1 MVLENTFSFIE
12 LLIDDVLIANK
23 IGSYLLDFF
32 YIFNKS

>member
-23 IGSYLLDFF
+23 ISSYLLDFF